1 MFVEEALYNA
11 DALSAPKRSIM
22 VSFDIIFMTTIELC
36 WLNNECETSSWAE
49 TSHLFLVLGKV
60 HS

>member
-1 MFVEEALYNA
+1 MLVEEALYNA

-36 WLNNECETSSWAE
+36 WLNKE
-49 TSHLFLVLGKV
+49 
-60 HS
+60 